1 MAIINGT
8 AGPDTLD
15 GTPGNDT
22 INGLGGNDDL
32 RGGAGDDL
40 INGGDGDDAIFGET
54 GNDLLFGGAGND
66 VFFQNFVVGSTGRDF
81 IVGGPGIDT
90 VYFGHD
96 VTITRLANGSL
107 LLKPDFYP
115 LASSFVSGVE
125 RLHLTGTTAV
135 FSYAPNLLDLAGSD
149 FFYYS
154 TTANTLF
161 ARNVGLDGTVPI
173 GTPEGP
179 VVTRASFGAGTFQ
192 VQVTGDFKIAPVEG
206 TLGFADGFADY
217 IVKNTQT
224 GEFLMSFGQGAFGT
238 ETAEAYRFTLGIIG
252 TDWNV
257 VSTGDFNADGGF
269 DILWRNATTG
279 QVYAW
284 TMDNSRSPVISENI
298 GVFGTDWIA
307 GTAGDFDRDGDSDV
321 LLQNRLTGQVYIATM
336 QDGRRVGGA
345 TVQTFGADWR
355 LAATGDFNAD
365 GFSDIA
371 LKNTVTGQF
380 YLLLMQQGYAYTGS
394 NLGVIGTDWNMASV
408 GDYNRDN
415 VSDILWRN
423 SATNQVYLWAMD
435 EGRQA
440 ATGSAPYGFLA
451 ADQIII

>member
-15 GTPGNDT
+15 GTLGNDI

-66 VFFQNFVVGSTGRDF
+66 VFFQNFVVGSTGRDG
-81 IVGGPGIDT
+81 IVGGPGFDT
-90 VYFGHD
+90 IFFGYEFNY
-96 VTITRLANGSL
+96 IALANGSL
-107 LLKPDFYP
+107 LFSPDFYP
-115 LASSFVSGVE
+115 LASSLVSGVE
-125 RLHLTGTTAV
+125 R
-135 FSYAPNLLDLAGSD
+135 FSSSTVPFAYAPNMLDAAGSD

-154 TTANTLF
+154 SSSNKLL
-161 ARNVGLDGTVPI
+161 ARMVGLDGTVPV
-173 GTPEGP
+173 GTPQGP
-179 VVTRASFGAGTFQ
+179 VLERADLGSGTYQ
-192 VQVTGDFKIAPVEG
+192 IQASGDFSIGASDRY
-206 TLGFADGFADY
+206 ADFV
-217 IVKNTQT
+217 VKNLET
-224 GEFLMSFGQGAFGT
+224 GEFLISVGQNEIFGT
-238 ETAEAYRFTLGIIG
+238 TEAYRFTLGIIG

-257 VSTGDFNADGGF
+257 VSSGDFNADGGF

-284 TMDNSRSPVISENI
+284 TMDNSRSPVISESI

-321 LLQNRLTGQVYIATM
+321 LLQNRVTGQVYIATM

-408 GDYNRDN
+408 GDYSR
-415 VSDILWRN
+415 R
-423 SATNQVYLWAMD
+423 SARWS
-435 EGRQA
+435 RRCR
-440 ATGSAPYGFLA
+440 
-451 ADQIII
+451 